1 LTGLPGQF
9 YFLKKSKRRHFSKK
23 KPKVNRLQ
31 PDFLLDLAGS
41 THRVTLGFSFPYFF
55 FNPAL
60 FQPRVPGRPAG
71 PSFKTMDVKVP
82 CKIAEVLQSYVIVGV
97 GSV

>member
-9 YFLKKSKRRHFSKK
+9 YFLKKSKRRRFSKK
-23 KPKVNRLQ
+23 KPKVNGLQ
-31 PDFLLDLAGS
+31 QDFLLDLAGS
-41 THRVTLGFSFPYFF
+41 THLVTLGFSFPYFF

-60 FQPRVPGRPAG
+60 FQPRVPSRPARPG
-71 PSFKTMDVKVP
+71 FKTMDVKVP

-97 GSV
+97 GSL